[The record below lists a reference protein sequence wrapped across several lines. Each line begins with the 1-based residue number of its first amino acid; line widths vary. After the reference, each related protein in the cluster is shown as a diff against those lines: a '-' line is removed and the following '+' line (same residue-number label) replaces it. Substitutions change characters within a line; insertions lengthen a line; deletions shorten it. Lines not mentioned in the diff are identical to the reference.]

1 MLSLTNN
8 DIALEK
14 AATNKTDAIR
24 AIAADLTDAGLVEAG
39 YVEGMLA
46 REAQNSTFLGN
57 GIAIPH
63 GTTDTRELVKQT
75 GVKVHHF
82 PHGVDWGDGKTVYL
96 AIGIAAKSDEHLGIL
111 KQLTKVLSAD
121 GVEQQLKDC
130 QSADEIISIL
140 NGEQQTEVEFDPSL
154 MQLNFPATDLV
165 QLIAVAGGL
174 IKNRQFAS
182 NKSVADAIAHGA
194 TYLGQG
200 LWLARTSVD
209 VSRTAL
215 AWVTVQNEFVEEGK
229 PVKGLLLV
237 AVCNQAHVASLNL
250 LAHLISKQKIA
261 ELLASSEDKVRVLL
275 TEPLIEGESQVFTI
289 HNPHGLH
296 ARPSAMLV
304 NVAKQFNSN
313 IHVVNLDGEG
323 KGANAKSLMKV
334 ITLGVKCGH
343 RLEFTAQGDDAD
355 KALQAIGKA
364 IEDGLGEG
372 K

>member
-82 PHGVDWGDGKTVYL
+82 PYGVDWGDGKTVYL

-165 QLIAVAGGL
+165 QLIAVSGGL

-209 VSRTAL
+209 ISRTAL

-237 AVCNQAHVASLNL
+237 AACNQAHVASLNL

-261 ELLASSEDKVRVLL
+261 ELLASSEYKVRC
-275 TEPLIEGESQVFTI
+275 F
-289 HNPHGLH
+289 
-296 ARPSAMLV
+296 
-304 NVAKQFNSN
+304 
-313 IHVVNLDGEG
+313 
-323 KGANAKSLMKV
+323 
-334 ITLGVKCGH
+334 
-343 RLEFTAQGDDAD
+343 
-355 KALQAIGKA
+355 
-364 IEDGLGEG
+364 
-372 K
+372 